1 MSKDAGWVKKL
12 WHWVLRW
19 FGKKVEEETGAPE

>member
-1 MSKDAGWVKKL
+1 MSKDNGWVKKL

-19 FGKKVEEETGAPE
+19 LGGKVERDTETPE